1 MKLNEVY
8 FQNQVLDNIFEDLD
22 EDIINL
28 REREWDYNI
37 FLNSFLSPNWNNMI

>member
-28 REREWDYNI
+28 RERE
-37 FLNSFLSPNWNNMI
+37 